1 MSIHKKIIYACCLL
15 MAFNSTV
22 ALAQTCQTATIP
34 ATTPSSRFTVP
45 GNGTVTDTK
54 TGLMWKQCS
63 EGLSGADCSVGGAG
77 AYTWQGALQQ
87 AQTVNANGGFAGYS
101 DWRVP
106 NVKELRSI
114 TERQCYDPT
123 INVAVF
129 PHTVSSLYWSSSPV
143 ANYSGYAWNVSFGYG
158 HDHWYDKNFSYYVRL
173 VRSGQ

>member
-1 MSIHKKIIYACCLL
+1 

-22 ALAQTCQTATIP
+22 ALAQTCQTTTIP
-34 ATTPSSRFTVP
+34 ATTPTSRFTVH

-87 AQTVNANGGFAGYS
+87 AQTVNVGSGFAGYT

-114 TERQCYDPT
+114 TERQCYAPSINTT
-123 INVAVF
+123 IF
-129 PHTVSSLYWSSSPV
+129 PNTVSSLYWSSSPV
-143 ANYSGYAWNVSFGYG
+143 ADFSNGAWLVYFYYG
-158 HDHWYDKNFSYYVRL
+158 TDGWHYKDSNYYVRL